1 MIDPS
6 SPSHQLVGAV
16 LNGRFRIVRLLGEGG
31 MGAVYEAESLRGEG
45 KRAIKV
51 LHPEFTQEEQV
62 LHRFFAEAEATRGF
76 AHQNIAS
83 VFEATRAEDG
93 TPYLVMELLQGV
105 PLSAYID
112 AGNPIPPQQAV
123 PIIHEV
129 LQALMAAHSHRVI
142 HRDLKPE
149 NLFLIRDPRGGFRV
163 KVLDFGI
170 AKVMDAA
177 GGMGLKTRAG
187 TLLGTPGYM
196 SPEQIKNAQ
205 GVDARA
211 DLWSVGI
218 IFYEMLTATQPFPA
232 ENEFARLT
240 AVLAKEV
247 RPIEQVAP
255 HLAAWGLFFQ
265 RALSKDVAG
274 RFQTAEEMAQT
285 LGAIAHRT
293 GITTPSARP
302 DAPASPALTHQLP
315 SLPPPQPLPSATLP
329 PQNMALPPQNMAL
342 PPQNMAL
349 PPQNMAL
356 PPQNMAL
363 PPQNV
368 TQPVQSVPPVGSR
381 IPTVPPPRMSAPP
394 IQASPSVAPTAT
406 FSARPTHISAQQPAG
421 VPTLTGGH
429 YDVRV
434 VDVPLAA
441 EGGGSEGAAWWLV
454 GLIGLVCLGVGF
466 ALGVLVSR

>member
-1 MIDPS
+1 MVDPS

-31 MGAVYEAESLRGEG
+31 MGAVYEADGLRGEG

-51 LHPEFTQEEQV
+51 LHPEFTQDEQV
-62 LHRFFAEAEATRGF
+62 LHRFFAEAEATKGF
-76 AHQNIAS
+76 VHQNIAS
-83 VFEATRAEDG
+83 VFEAARAEDG

-105 PLSAYID
+105 PLSAYIN

-129 LQALMAAHSHRVI
+129 LQALMAAHGHKVI

-149 NLFLIRDPRGGFRV
+149 NLFLLRDPRGGFRV

-205 GVDARA
+205 GVDART
-211 DLWSVGI
+211 DLWSVGV

-255 HLAAWGLFFQ
+255 HLAGWSLFFQ
-265 RALSKDVAG
+265 RALSKDVNG

-293 GITTPSARP
+293 GVA
-302 DAPASPALTHQLP
+302 
-315 SLPPPQPLPSATLP
+315 
-329 PQNMALPPQNMAL
+329 
-342 PPQNMAL
+342 
-349 PPQNMAL
+349 
-356 PPQNMAL
+356 
-363 PPQNV
+363 
-368 TQPVQSVPPVGSR
+368 VP
-381 IPTVPPPRMSAPP
+381 
-394 IQASPSVAPTAT
+394 
-406 FSARPTHISAQQPAG
+406 
-421 VPTLTGGH
+421 
-429 YDVRV
+429 
-434 VDVPLAA
+434 
-441 EGGGSEGAAWWLV
+441 GAW
-454 GLIGLVCLGVGF
+454 
-466 ALGVLVSR
+466 S

>member
-1 MIDPS
+1 MVDPS

-16 LNGRFRIVRLLGEGG
+16 LSGRFRLVRLLGEGG
-31 MGAVYEAESLRGEG
+31 MGAVYEADGLRGEG

-51 LHPEFTQEEQV
+51 LHPEFTEEEQV
-62 LHRFFAEAEATRGF
+62 LHRFFAEAEATKGF
-76 AHQNIAS
+76 VHQNIAS
-83 VFEATRAEDG
+83 VFEAARAEDG

-105 PLSAYID
+105 PLAAYINT
-112 AGNPIPPQQAV
+112 GNPIPPQQAV

-129 LQALMAAHSHRVI
+129 LQALMAAHGHKVV

-149 NLFLIRDPRGGFRV
+149 NLFLVRDPRGGFRV

-205 GVDARA
+205 GVDART
-211 DLWSVGI
+211 DLWSVGV

-265 RALSKDVAG
+265 RALSKDVNG

-285 LGAIAHRT
+285 LSAVAHRT
-293 GITTPSARP
+293 GVATPGSWAEP
-302 DAPASPALTHQLP
+302 QAALSPPHHLP
-315 SLPPPQPLPSATLP
+315 SLPPPAQMHAPQPQSQLHAPQPQSQLHAPQPQSQLHAPQPQSQLHAPQPSM
-329 PQNMALPPQNMAL
+329 Q
-342 PPQNMAL
+342 
-349 PPQNMAL
+349 
-356 PPQNMAL
+356 
-363 PPQNV
+363 
-368 TQPVQSVPPVGSR
+368 VGPR
-381 IPTVPPPRMSAPP
+381 PPTVPPPRMTTPP
-394 IQASPSVAPTAT
+394 TQANPSVAPTAT
-406 FSARPTHISAQQPAG
+406 FPVAAGPTHISAQRPTG
-421 VPTLTGGH
+421 TPTLTGGH

-434 VDVPLAA
+434 VEVPLPA
-441 EGGGSEGAAWWLV
+441 EGAAPEGASWWLV
-454 GLIGLVCLGVGF
+454 GVIGLVCLGVGF
-466 ALGVLVSR
+466 ALGVLVSG

>member
-16 LNGRFRIVRLLGEGG
+16 LSGRFRILRLLGEGG
-31 MGAVYEAESLRGEG
+31 MGAVYEAEGLRGEG

-76 AHQNIAS
+76 VHQNIAS

-105 PLSAYID
+105 PLAAYID
-112 AGNPIPPQQAV
+112 TGNPIPPQQAV

-129 LQALMAAHSHRVI
+129 LQALMAAHSHKVI

-211 DLWSVGI
+211 DLWSVGV

-265 RALSKDVAG
+265 RALCKDVAG

-302 DAPASPALTHQLP
+302 EAPASPALTHQLP
-315 SLPPPQPLPSATLP
+315 SLPPPQPLQSATQP
-329 PQNMALPPQNMAL
+329 PQNMAP
-342 PPQNMAL
+342 
-349 PPQNMAL
+349 
-356 PPQNMAL
+356 

-368 TQPVQSVPPVGSR
+368 TQPVQSVPPIASR
-381 IPTVPPPRMSAPP
+381 FPTVPPPRMSAPP

-406 FSARPTHISAQQPAG
+406 FSARPTHISAQQPSG